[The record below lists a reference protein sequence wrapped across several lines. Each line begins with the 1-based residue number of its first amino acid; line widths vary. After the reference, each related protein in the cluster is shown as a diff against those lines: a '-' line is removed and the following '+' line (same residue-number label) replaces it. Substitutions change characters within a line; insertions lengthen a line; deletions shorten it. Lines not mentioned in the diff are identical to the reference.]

1 MQLWIVAWTA
11 TQCCFAHFIS
21 WYYVC
26 DYHTR
31 IDWCIWSVL
40 VCFISFTAKSIILT
54 TPSSSLKDFYFTG
67 SWPSSRYTKQIAP
80 CFARTDPRWRTSRQL
95 VPCEVSALS
104 CFHLA
109 CVCLPRH
116 WPLWYVCLGWESW
129 ESYVTEDLS
138 CYKSRHCSRTTSQLP
153 NVTQTAWGCCIV
165 KFQNSKIAN
174 RNKPWLVQIKR
185 RLLHLF

>member
-40 VCFISFTAKSIILT
+40 VCLISFSAKSIILT
-54 TPSSSLKDFYFTG
+54 TCILFSQRRLLYWLLSILEIHQTNCPLFCKDRPALKNVAAVGAMWGQHALLFPSGLCLSASSLATLICMP
-67 SWPSSRYTKQIAP
+67 W
-80 CFARTDPRWRTSRQL
+80 
-95 VPCEVSALS
+95 
-104 CFHLA
+104 
-109 CVCLPRH
+109 
-116 WPLWYVCLGWESW
+116 WESW

-165 KFQNSKIAN
+165 KFQNGKIAN
-174 RNKPWLVQIKR
+174 RNKPWLVQIKC

>member
-11 TQCCFAHFIS
+11 RQCCFAHFIS

-26 DYHTR
+26 DYHTW

-80 CFARTDPRWRTSRQL
+80 CFAKTNPRWRTSRQL

-116 WPLWYVCLGWESW
+116 WPLWYVCLGGRAERVMWPRTSP
-129 ESYVTEDLS
+129 VTKAGTAAAQPRSFQMSHRLHEVAALWS
-138 CYKSRHCSRTTSQLP
+138 SKTARSQKGTNP
-153 NVTQTAWGCCIV
+153 DWC
-165 KFQNSKIAN
+165 K
-174 RNKPWLVQIKR
+174 
-185 RLLHLF
+185 